1 MVKHLPLNHKAEG
14 SCPTT
19 TIGPGRKKKVVK
31 GVENKL
37 ECLSL
42 TNLFTDQPV
51 RVPIHNASFYS

>member
-14 SCPTT
+14 SIRATLT
-19 TIGPGRKKKVVK
+19 GPGRKKKVVK

-42 TNLFTDQPV
+42 ANLFLHQPV
-51 RVPIHNASFYS
+51 GPIHNTSFYS